1 MSELVFGTADDEPGG
16 LPLRLGIAA
25 VGSTSFCIVATMV
38 LDLAGL
44 NAVDLVIEGL
54 PFAIDGFE
62 TTAISFFALAVFVGR
77 GTRPEVLGATCRNP
91 GLAC

>member
-1 MSELVFGTADDEPGG
+1 MDDDPGG
-16 LPLRLGIAA
+16 LPLRFGIEA
-25 VGSTSFCIVATMV
+25 VYSTSFCVEAAMV

-54 PFAIDGFE
+54 PFVIDGFGS
-62 TTAISFFALAVFVGR
+62 TAISFFALAVFVGR
-77 GTRPEVLGATCRNP
+77 GTRPEVLGATCRDP